1 MNHKKMNHK
10 EAEKKAFSILEKM
23 SPQEKITMVGGVRG
37 FFIPSNDRLGIP
49 EVFMSDASGGV
60 NIRET
65 WLEDRVDT
73 DLEKSV
79 AFPCLLQLAATW
91 NPELCGQY
99 ASSIGEE
106 CRAGGIHFLLGPGM
120 NIYRHAQCGRNFEYL
135 GEDPFLASRFI
146 EKYVIGLQNTGVA
159 ATLKH
164 FAANNSDY
172 YRRKS
177 NSIVGKRALHEIYL
191 PAFQAGIDAGAVAV
205 MTAYNLIN
213 DEWCSQN
220 EDLIKDL
227 LRREMGFQWLVM
239 TDWWAINDCGK
250 AVKSGLDLEMPA
262 LKILKKIPELLE
274 PGEISMK
281 DLDRMVLNILK
292 TCIAMD
298 FYNRDFQKKEF
309 LNNYSDHEAV
319 ALQTAREGIVLLR
332 NREALLPLNDQKKI
346 LLTGRFVNN
355 SAQGGGASE
364 VEGFNHI
371 TLLQALQADFA
382 DSLTYIENPSDL
394 EIEEADVLIVSTGT
408 LDSEGYDR
416 AFELPETEE
425 NRVKRMV
432 SLNSNTVVIVS
443 AGGGIRM
450 TGWNDDSAAILYS
463 WYGGQAGNQALA
475 DIISGRINP
484 SGKLPIT
491 IEKEFA
497 DSPGADYIP
506 RGEELYHDW
515 DSEGENAHAVFD
527 VNYAEDIFVGYRW
540 YERRNVEPLYHFGFG
555 LSYSKFELQDLSLSH
570 KSITGKE
577 NLEVSVRIK
586 NVSTVKGQEIIQLY
600 VRDKISSVPRPVKEL
615 KAFKK
620 IELDGGEETELFF
633 TLEADAFSY
642 WNPESESWKIESGD
656 FLIYAG
662 TSSSSIDLSAVIEL
676 K

>member
-1 MNHKKMNHK
+1 
-10 EAEKKAFSILEKM
+10 
-23 SPQEKITMVGGVRG
+23 
-37 FFIPSNDRLGIP
+37 
-49 EVFMSDASGGV
+49 
-60 NIRET
+60 
-65 WLEDRVDT
+65 
-73 DLEKSV
+73 
-79 AFPCLLQLAATW
+79 
-91 NPELCGQY
+91 
-99 ASSIGEE
+99 
-106 CRAGGIHFLLGPGM
+106 
-120 NIYRHAQCGRNFEYL
+120 
-135 GEDPFLASRFI
+135 
-146 EKYVIGLQNTGVA
+146 
-159 ATLKH
+159 
-164 FAANNSDY
+164 
-172 YRRKS
+172 
-177 NSIVGKRALHEIYL
+177 
-191 PAFQAGIDAGAVAV
+191 
-205 MTAYNLIN
+205 
-213 DEWCSQN
+213 
-220 EDLIKDL
+220 
-227 LRREMGFQWLVM
+227 
-239 TDWWAINDCGK
+239 
-250 AVKSGLDLEMPA
+250 
-262 LKILKKIPELLE
+262 
-274 PGEISMK
+274 
-281 DLDRMVLNILK
+281 
-292 TCIAMD
+292 
-298 FYNRDFQKKEF
+298 
-309 LNNYSDHEAV
+309 
-319 ALQTAREGIVLLR
+319 
-332 NREALLPLNDQKKI
+332 
-346 LLTGRFVNN
+346 
-355 SAQGGGASE
+355 
-364 VEGFNHI
+364 
-371 TLLQALQADFA
+371 
-382 DSLTYIENPSDL
+382 
-394 EIEEADVLIVSTGT
+394 
-408 LDSEGYDR
+408 
-416 AFELPETEE
+416 
-425 NRVKRMV
+425 
-432 SLNSNTVVIVS
+432 
-443 AGGGIRM
+443 M